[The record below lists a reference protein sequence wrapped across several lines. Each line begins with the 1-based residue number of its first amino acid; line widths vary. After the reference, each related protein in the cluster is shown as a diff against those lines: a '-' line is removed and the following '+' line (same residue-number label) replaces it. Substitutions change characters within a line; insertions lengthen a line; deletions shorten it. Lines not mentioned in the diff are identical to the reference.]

1 MITNPNQTDKTARDW
16 YALYTRPRFE
26 KKVNGQLEQKGLE
39 SLLPLRQVLRIWSD
53 RKKKIEEPMF
63 PSYVFIHGDAK
74 ERYMALQTD
83 GVMRIVSFQGQPA
96 RIPEGQIKSISL
108 VLEHGY
114 DPEPHSYL
122 HVGEEVE
129 IVAGPLIGL
138 RGFYIEDRGSHRL
151 VISLAAIRQSV
162 AIEVDR
168 GLVRPVTTNAHIKN
182 PLSRPVLSGAEGG
195 VPEGRGV
202 SPVLS

>member
-1 MITNPNQTDKTARDW
+1 MKNDVRETLHW
-16 YALYTRPRFE
+16 YRAQASCGY
-26 KKVNGQLEQKGLE
+26 
-39 SLLPLRQVLRIWSD
+39 LPLALC
-53 RKKKIEEPMF
+53 
-63 PSYVFIHGDAK
+63 
-74 ERYMALQTD
+74 LQTD
-83 GVMRIVSFQGQPA
+83 GVMRIVSFEGQPA
-96 RIPEGQIKSISL
+96 PIPECQIKSIGL

-138 RGFYIEDRGSHRL
+138 RGFYLEDRGSHRL
-151 VISLAAIRQSV
+151 VISLAAIRQSA

-168 GLVRPVTTNAHIKN
+168 GLVRPVRTNAHNKN
-182 PLSRPVLSGAEGG
+182 PLLRG

-202 SPVLS
+202 SPVLRPS

>member
-1 MITNPNQTDKTARDW
+1 MREELPLSESHRDW

-83 GVMRIVSFQGQPA
+83 GVMRIVSFAGQPA

-114 DPEPHSYL
+114 DPEPLSYL

-138 RGFYIEDRGSHRL
+138 RGFYIEDRGRHRL
-151 VISLAAIRQSV
+151 VISLSAIRQSV

-168 GLVRPVTTNAHIKN
+168 GLIRTVRTNAHKKN
-182 PLSRPVLSGAEGG
+182 PLVRPVLSPSTSSG
-195 VPEGRGV
+195 
-202 SPVLS
+202 